1 MTISTQEICQETWPM
16 ILLQHVGVENGHD
29 KVNVQ
34 TSAKNER
41 EHLFMKVIHR
51 KKMSSQRTLR

>member
-1 MTISTQEICQETWPM
+1 M